1 MNVGKIRTL
10 SKIHETLKQFHKICV
25 HNDVELT
32 AQIGG
37 RTYGEVALGSTNAQ
51 QIISA
56 VRKATLLEICR
67 LEEAIKEEA
76 EK

>member
-32 AQIGG
+32 AQIGDWA
-37 RTYGEVALGSTNAQ
+37 YGGVTLGSTNTRR
-51 QIISA
+51 IISA
-56 VRKATLLEICR
+56 VRKATLLEIGR